1 MRSCVANFAIL
12 LVVYSSLV
20 QSKLLQTIGTP
31 FRVASAIGGGLRK
44 LILPD
49 VSLPTDKSLYEA
61 KDLLTNIVDLNG
73 LSTYDAVKFAMKGGA
88 SIYRLFS
95 NFYVMLTKTTSRV
108 FCIFESEWKIKV

>member
-1 MRSCVANFAIL
+1 MRSCVANFAIV
-12 LVVYSSLV
+12 LVIIYSSFV

-44 LILPD
+44 LVLPD

-73 LSTYDAVKFAMKGGA
+73 LSTYDAVKFAIKGGA
-88 SIYRLFS
+88 
-95 NFYVMLTKTTSRV
+95 
-108 FCIFESEWKIKV
+108 